1 MTRISLPIVRRTAS
15 AVALVAL
22 TTLAPAADA
31 GRHAAP
37 AAPPDPARIRAALGR
52 HALRTL
58 DGHELSIAKLEGEV
72 VVVQFWATWCAPC
85 RRELPALD
93 ALDRRLFPH
102 GGRVIAIAI
111 DQDPANVRRF
121 VRTHKLS
128 LPVCHDGPDG
138 LAKELALDHIPFTV
152 VLDRDGSVAFATDG
166 TETDVV
172 AAADR
177 VANRLIAAAGEETR

>member
-1 MTRISLPIVRRTAS
+1 MTRTISSRIGT
-15 AVALVAL
+15 VALVAL
-22 TTLAPAADA
+22 ATLTPAAGAGHRAPA
-31 GRHAAP
+31 P
-37 AAPPDPARIRAALGR
+37 PPDPARIRAALER
-52 HALRTL
+52 HALKTL
-58 DGHELSIAKLEGEV
+58 DGRELSLAKLEGEV

-93 ALDRRLFPH
+93 ALDRRLFPR
-102 GGRVIAIAI
+102 GGRVIAISI
-111 DQDPANVRRF
+111 DEDAANVRRF

-138 LAKELALDHIPFTV
+138 LARELALDQIPFTV
-152 VLDRDGSVAFATDG
+152 VLDRDGSVAYATTG

-177 VANRLIAAAGEETR
+177 VANRLIASSGEEPR